1 MQRRRS
7 RQGRAAEPT
16 AALKKSLSA
25 APRLALVLALIL
37 AGLVAVGGCG
47 GGASRYIR
55 DDVDFSFI
63 RRVAIYPFQN
73 LSQDVFG
80 AQRVQSVFLTEL
92 LERDEVEVIDRGEV
106 LAAAAELK
114 LQPDAVLSPAQV
126 QALGKRLQADAI
138 FFGTVE
144 EYGPERGVGSPTQ
157 VVTATYQLCETQTG
171 RVVWSSQVR
180 TDGASLGR
188 SLFGGGSA
196 SGFAVAREN
205 VRAALGT
212 LF

>member
-1 MQRRRS
+1 MRSRRRW
-7 RQGRAAEPT
+7 QWEAIILA
-16 AALKKSLSA
+16 AALA
-25 APRLALVLALIL
+25 
-37 AGLVAVGGCG
+37 VATGGCG
-47 GGASRYIR
+47 SGASRFVR

-63 RRVAIYPFQN
+63 RRVAVYPFYN

-80 AQRVQSVFLTEL
+80 GQRVQSVFLTEL
-92 LERDEVEVIDRGEV
+92 LERGEVEVIDRGEV
-106 LAAAAELK
+106 LASVTEMK
-114 LQPDAVLSPAQV
+114 IHPDAVLSPEQV
-126 QALGKRLQADAI
+126 QALGRDLEADAI
-138 FFGTVE
+138 FFATVE
-144 EYGPERGVGSPTQ
+144 EYGTERGGANPTQ

-188 SLFGGGSA
+188 RLFGGGSA
-196 SGFAVAREN
+196 SSFAVAREN